1 MKKAKKRAVM
11 LKKKMV
17 MLAIGVI
24 SAAAVIGTVA
34 GAVGVFQGKPE
45 KLEVRSVDGSL
56 LISRQGKLIDNIPIP
71 EYPRTRGITF
81 IRGRGGEGAAVGM
94 PPLVPRVGM
103 TANSI
108 PGGVRVNLDIST
120 LDEIEQMKNEDQK
133 AVDEAI
139 GIIENQKGISVNE
152 VRAHVMR
159 SPENMEKIDSVGLW
173 IAYAENEKMTFA
185 RAIVDW
191 DSKEITLFE
200 NISESGI
207 VPLPQEVIM
216 EMEKL
221 NEMRSIA
228 MQDNRIKEITEGQ
241 KFIILPGLVT
251 ENEGELIFRI
261 WPISYKVIVDLE
273 NRQIKSVEEWS

>member
-108 PGGVRVNLDIST
+108 PGGVRINLDIST